1 MIELYK
7 NRGGQGKCETNGFL
21 MNRAPRANDS
31 ASSAEAEIDK
41 TFVIQNLFRQR
52 RKLSSRG
59 KFFLFIRLTARCP
72 PDTRRLLW
80 NLGTT
85 IGNYLKIKD
94 KLCNRFYKLEAV
106 AAPVHIRNG
115 ACVGK

>member
-21 MNRAPRANDS
+21 MNRAPPANDS
-31 ASSAEAEIDK
+31 ASSAEAGIDK

-52 RKLSSRG
+52 RKSTPRG
-59 KFFLFIRLTARCP
+59 KFFLFIRLTSRCP
-72 PDTRRLLW
+72 PDVGRLLW

-94 KLCNRFYKLEAV
+94 KLCLCLYRLEAM
-106 AAPVHIRNG
+106 AAPAHIRNS
-115 ACVGK
+115 ACAGK

>member
-1 MIELYK
+1 MVELYK

-21 MNRAPRANDS
+21 MNRAPLENDS

-41 TFVIQNLFRQR
+41 TFVIQNLFPRR
-52 RKLSSRG
+52 RKSTSRG
-59 KFFLFIRLTARCP
+59 KFFLFIRLTSRCP
-72 PDTRRLLW
+72 PGARRHLW

-94 KLCNRFYKLEAV
+94 KLCPGF
-106 AAPVHIRNG
+106 
-115 ACVGK
+115 